1 MAKLQYRIEAEGT
14 SENIAALKAAGVE
27 FKLYEVNEVN
37 KGCDVF
43 AHHSNFKFTELLL
56 NPVKAIDD
64 TEYTKDE
71 LANHTGKLLKNMPY
85 EMTKEVRL

>member
-1 MAKLQYRIEAEGT
+1 MKKSYQIEVPAT
-14 SENIAALKAAGVE
+14 AENIAALEAANID
-27 FKLYEVNEVN
+27 FTLYEVNEVN
-37 KGCDVF
+37 KGSDVF
-43 AHHSNFKFTELLL
+43 AHHSNFKFTELVL
-56 NPVKAIDD
+56 NPVEAIDD